1 MKKLLSLLLLS
12 LPILSLEA
20 SDIIIDGIHYQIIDS
35 YNKKCE
41 VVKDTENSSYYTD
54 SNYSGLIVIPST
66 IVVDGV
72 EYSVTKIDKYAFYRS
87 KISFISLPNTIE
99 SIGEHAFDGCNSL
112 EKIILP
118 GKIDQISKYCF
129 AGCAN
134 LKSIEIPDGIKY
146 VNEGA
151 FEYSG
156 LKSINLPNSVIS
168 IGDFSFSDAKSL
180 ESINIPD
187 NCNNLG
193 IAILRNSPA
202 MNTINIS
209 DNHPYFILS
218 DNILYT
224 KDYSKILYCLPFYS
238 GKLIINEKTSIIGVS
253 AFFGCSKIKEIE
265 FNEGLELIDVGAF
278 SYCTRLQKINLP
290 KGLSSIGNSAFE
302 GCSSLQSVLIP
313 NTVREI
319 GPFCFDLTDLSEITI
334 PSSVETIG
342 TKAFYQCNNLARV
355 NVRAINPPERDL
367 YLFPLGKTMEIH
379 VLRGYK
385 SAYESSTYWNK
396 NANIYDDLDPI
407 RVEEI
412 KIAKDQY
419 YINVNETKRA
429 SVLVYP
435 DNADARIIW
444 ASSNESIVYIDKE
457 GSFIGI
463 TEGEA
468 EITAM
473 LADNEDV
480 KASAKVQVGKF
491 TGINDSTIHTQD
503 KAKVINIFDLNGIK
517 TNIKKQGIN
526 IIRKSDGTTQKIF
539 VR

>member
-1 MKKLLSLLLLS
+1 MKKLLFLLLLS

-41 VVKDTENSSYYTD
+41 VVKDTENSGIYTD

-66 IVVDGV
+66 IIVDDV
-72 EYSVTKIDKYAFYRS
+72 EYVVTKIDKYAFYRS

-146 VNEGA
+146 INEGA

-187 NCNNLG
+187 NCSNLG
-193 IAILRNSPA
+193 VAVLRNSPA

-224 KDYSKILYCLPFYS
+224 KDYSTIRYCLPSFS
-238 GKLIINEKTSIIGVS
+238 GKLIINKNTSVIDGS
-253 AFFGCSKIKEIE
+253 AFSYCSKITEIE
-265 FNEGLELIDVGAF
+265 FNDGLELIKGGAF
-278 SYCTRLQKINLP
+278 SYCTSLQEIILP
-290 KGLSSIGNSAFE
+290 KGLESLGGSVFE
-302 GCSSLQSVLIP
+302 GCSSLHSVLIP

-319 GPFCFDLTDLSEITI
+319 GSFCFDLTNLSEITI
-334 PSSVETIG
+334 PSSVEKIG
-342 TKAFYQCNNLARV
+342 TKAFYQCYNLTKV
-355 NVRAINPPERDL
+355 NVRAINPPDRDI

-379 VLRGYK
+379 VLKGYK
-385 SAYESSTYWNK
+385 SAYESNSNWNK

-407 RVEEI
+407 KVEKI

-419 YINVNETKRA
+419 YININETKRA
-429 SVLVYP
+429 SVIFYP
-435 DNADARIIW
+435 DDADAKIIW
-444 ASSNESIVYIDKE
+444 SSSNESIVYIDKE

-468 EITAM
+468 EIIAKS
-473 LADNEDV
+473 ADDENI

-491 TGINDSTIHTQD
+491 TGIYSSTIQKQD
-503 KAKVINIFDLNGIK
+503 NSKVVGIYDLNGKK
-517 TNIKKQGIN
+517 TNINKQGIY